1 MAREALGYI
10 VAQIHDIE
18 SRLKIFE
25 QRILSLAKED
35 EVCRRLMTV
44 QSIGPY
50 IATAIAATVGD
61 PRNFASGRHFAA
73 WLGLT
78 PKQHSTGGKEKLGG
92 ISKRGDSY
100 IRRLLIHGARA
111 TCGSRAERS
120 DEKRL
125 ALRASE
131 PAAFQRR
138 HRRLGKQDSS
148 SRVGGHVDRAS
159 LSKGRLIARR
169 Q

>member
-1 MAREALGYI
+1 
-10 VAQIHDIE
+10 
-18 SRLKIFE
+18 
-25 QRILSLAKED
+25 
-35 EVCRRLMTV
+35 MTV

-111 TCGSRAERS
+111 TVARVRS
-120 DEKRL
+120 GQMKNAWL
-125 ALRASE
+125 SGLLRIDDCSVSQQNCSIVLFTSGTTADQ
-131 PAAFQRR
+131 PVQRT
-138 HRRLGKQDSS
+138 LFFYQ
-148 SRVGGHVDRAS
+148 
-159 LSKGRLIARR
+159 RLIKALSAPYVLGTLLAHHSPT
-169 Q
+169 